1 MKVQV
6 KFFVPLNAQ
15 TGMNQMDIE
24 LPEGTTAKELM
35 LQLAEQ
41 FSHIRP
47 IRERFRDGRVILLC
61 NKESISLDSPLQ
73 DEQVIVILPTGSCC
87 HPG

>member
-1 MKVQV
+1 MKVQA
-6 KFFVPLNAQ
+6 KFFVPLNTQ
-15 TGMNQMDIE
+15 IGTNQMDIE
-24 LPEGTTAKELM
+24 LPDGATGRELM

-47 IRERFRDGRVILLC
+47 VRERFRAGRVILLC
-61 NKESISLDSPLQ
+61 NKESISLDTPLQ